1 MDYAG
6 AVTSRDRLQRS
17 DRDLPALAVLALLS
31 QGPRHTYD
39 MHRFI
44 VDTRK
49 DFIGGLPR
57 SLYHAVAKLEAAG
70 LVVEAGTEQ
79 PTGRP
84 ERVRYAI
91 TEPGRAELRRRVALL
106 LASPDPDAV
115 LAYAALS
122 FMGVLGRDEAIAA
135 LRARV
140 AAIDLA
146 LARIAADLAEARG
159 VPRILLI
166 ETEFERARLSS
177 ERDWVAAL
185 AGEFE
190 SGELDWP
197 DVATMPLPGESAADA
212 SASESPAGLPRRG
225 RAR

>member
-1 MDYAG
+1 M
-6 AVTSRDRLQRS
+6 TSRDRLQRS

-39 MHRFI
+39 MHRFM

-70 LVVEAGTEQ
+70 LVTEAGTEQ
-79 PTGRP
+79 AAGRP

-122 FMGVLGRDEAIAA
+122 FMGVLGRDEAVAA
-135 LRARV
+135 LKARV
-140 AAIDLA
+140 AAIDLS
-146 LARIAADLAEARG
+146 LARLAADLAEAQG

-166 ETEFERARLSS
+166 EAEYERARLSA
-177 ERDWVAAL
+177 EREWTASLVAEL
-185 AGEFE
+185 E
-190 SGELDWP
+190 SGELEWP
-197 DVATMPLPGESAADA
+197 DLAAPSGVPRGDA
-212 SASESPAGLPRRG
+212 G
-225 RAR
+225 R